1 MSMMPVI
8 YGKMMIEKDVR
19 NFILR
24 IGKIEISGIS
34 QKFLPYRRNFCHFLS
49 NMFILAHIRLW
60 GQYAQY
66 EKNAEFYSEYSDL
79 EISAIWQKFLRPYFL
94 TIFVNF
100 GFSVHYRGNWRL
112 ESMPRILSRIF
123 WSRNFCDM
131 TEISAIWSEILDF
144 KLKLGSY
151 AKMMI
156 MWKKRNSLADM
167 LMQKFLRYGR
177 NFWHFA

>member
-79 EISAIWQKFLRPYFL
+79 EISAIWQKFLDPNFFTIVHISAFL
-94 TIFVNF
+94 LVIRKNVE
-100 GFSVHYRGNWRL
+100 WKARL
-112 ESMPRILSRIF
+112 EFHSGYS
-123 WSRNFCDM
+123 DA
-131 TEISAIWSEILDF
+131 EISAIS
-144 KLKLGSY
+144 
-151 AKMMI
+151 
-156 MWKKRNSLADM
+156 
-167 LMQKFLRYGR
+167 QKFLPFLVKISDFGLNRALTR
-177 NFWHFA
+177 KRWM